1 MFRPGYLGRL
11 LVIALCLSGFLF
23 SAVKAQNSAS
33 LTITTEIS
41 AKDRSAL
48 EQQTF
53 YLVNEY
59 RKANQLPVLKWSG
72 DIADVA
78 RGHSKD
84 MADSKVGFGHEG
96 FSKRV
101 SLLGT
106 KMVGLMGAGENVL
119 KTDDPNDVAQ
129 QAVKIWLNSPHHLAN
144 IRGDFNYSGL
154 GIWKDGTGMIYFTQ
168 IFVKLQ
174 PKALPVTDAAAA
186 PQVVSPYTYLAPP
199 STR

>member
-11 LVIALCLSGFLF
+11 LLTALFLGGFIF
-23 SAVKAQNSAS
+23 PAVKAQDSAS
-33 LTITTEIS
+33 LTITTELS

-59 RKANQLPVLKWSG
+59 RKANQLPALKWSS

-84 MADSKVGFGHEG
+84 MADVTVGFGHEG

-101 SLLGT
+101 AQLSA

-119 KTDDPNDVAQ
+119 KTDDPDDVAQ
-129 QAVKIWLNSPHHLAN
+129 QAVKLWLKSPHHLAN
-144 IRGDFNYSGL
+144 IRGDFNYSGM
-154 GIWKDGTGMIYFTQ
+154 GIWKDGKGMIYFTQ
-168 IFVKLQ
+168 VFVKLQ
-174 PKALPVTDAAAA
+174 PKALPVTDAATT
-186 PQVVSPYTYLAPP
+186 PQVVSPYTYLATPN
-199 STR
+199 TR

>member
-1 MFRPGYLGRL
+1 MLRPSYFGRVL
-11 LVIALCLSGFLF
+11 LAAFSLSGFLF
-23 SAVKAQNSAS
+23 STIEAQDSAS
-33 LTITTEIS
+33 LTITTELS

-53 YLVNEY
+53 FLVNEY

-78 RGHSKD
+78 RRHSKD

-101 SLLGT
+101 SQLGS
-106 KMVGLMGAGENVL
+106 KMVGLKGAGENVL
-119 KTDDPNDVAQ
+119 KTDNPEEVAQ

-144 IRGDFNYSGL
+144 IRGDFNYSGM
-154 GIWKDGTGMIYFTQ
+154 GVWKDGRGMIYFTQ
-168 IFVKLQ
+168 VFVKLQ
-174 PKALPVTDAAAA
+174 PKALPVTDEAAT
-186 PQVVSPYTYLAPP
+186 PQVVSPYGYLAQPN
-199 STR
+199 TR